1 MIRRLVLAI
10 VSSAFCIGIKAQT
23 PDEVISQ
30 FKSLQVFSV
39 ENRIAGIS
47 YPDGCPLPLRG
58 VPSGDRGRGSGPA
71 GTVRHTKKERCLKHL
86 SEERKTGLGPATST
100 LARLRSTN

>member
-10 VSSAFCIGIKAQT
+10 VSTAFCIGIKAQT

-30 FKSLQVFSV
+30 FKSLQVFNV

-47 YPDGCPLPLRG
+47 YPDGCPVKPDDRDIHVTPCRFAASPRG
-58 VPSGDRGRGSGPA
+58 TEAAGPGRQGQCDIQKKRGA
-71 GTVRHTKKERCLKHL
+71 
-86 SEERKTGLGPATST
+86 
-100 LARLRSTN
+100 